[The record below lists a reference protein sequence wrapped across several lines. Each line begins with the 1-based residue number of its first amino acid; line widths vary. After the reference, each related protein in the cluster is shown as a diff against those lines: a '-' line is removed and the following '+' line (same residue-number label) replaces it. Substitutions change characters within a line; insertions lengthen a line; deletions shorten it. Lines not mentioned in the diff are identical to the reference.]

1 MYFTGRQFYIFKK
14 NVLKKSFVTLGK
26 SSDIFFF
33 ITHQCSSFFFALYFY
48 FIFSF
53 LYTRFHLI
61 FALAFALLFLFFL
74 YCFYFKTNPVVY
86 NWTTIINLLIIAFT
100 ELFKCTCDNRPIIF
114 RTFRTISHYFYLSFR
129 FGPSETKTPIFHSPF
144 FEQEAKYKTRHFDRK
159 PVAPRHCPLAPKSR
173 SKSRRFP
180 GCESCRRFV

>member
-1 MYFTGRQFYIFKK
+1 LLHWESHLISFFLLRI
-14 NVLKKSFVTLGK
+14 NVLP
-26 SSDIFFF
+26 
-33 ITHQCSSFFFALYFY
+33 FFALYFY